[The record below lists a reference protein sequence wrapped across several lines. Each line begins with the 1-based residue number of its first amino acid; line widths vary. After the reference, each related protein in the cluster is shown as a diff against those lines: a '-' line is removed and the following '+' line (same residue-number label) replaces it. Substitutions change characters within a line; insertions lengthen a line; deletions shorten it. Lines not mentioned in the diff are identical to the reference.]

1 MEGFL
6 SKQLKEGEITW
17 YMELLDNGKRV
28 ATWILGG
35 HEGREEPDRN
45 RQLLS
50 HLNIN
55 VAPNIG

>member
-17 YMELLDNGKRV
+17 YMEFWNNGKRV
-28 ATWILGG
+28 MTRILGR

-50 HLNIN
+50 HLNVN
-55 VAPNIG
+55 MAQNIG